1 MLRHAPTRKS
11 VIMSVVVRLLVK
23 WGATVERI
31 YREERVTDL
40 APLKVEHDLYVL
52 KSSTELALSLA
63 GALQAMGA
71 NLLNPNPNSAIMRDK
86 VAATSNAPSQL
97 VLDVL
102 RNSLSAWHR
111 CKTGIKKDVCSKS
124 AKQNWNV
131 GASK

>member
-1 MLRHAPTRKS
+1 
-11 VIMSVVVRLLVK
+11 MSVVVRLLVK

-52 KSSTELALSLA
+52 KSSAELALSLA

-97 VLDVL
+97 VLDVCEIL
-102 RNSLSAWHR
+102 CPLGIGVKRESKKTCAQNRPS
-111 CKTGIKKDVCSKS
+111 KTGM
-124 AKQNWNV
+124 
-131 GASK
+131 

>member
-1 MLRHAPTRKS
+1 
-11 VIMSVVVRLLVK
+11 MSVVVRLLVK

-71 NLLNPNPNSAIMRDK
+71 NLLNPNSAIMRDK

-97 VLDVL
+97 VPGVCKILCPLGIGVK
-102 RNSLSAWHR
+102 RESKKTCAQNRPS
-111 CKTGIKKDVCSKS
+111 KTGM
-124 AKQNWNV
+124 
-131 GASK
+131 

>member
-97 VLDVL
+97 VLDVCEIL
-102 RNSLSAWHR
+102 CPLGIGVKRESKKTCAQNRPS
-111 CKTGIKKDVCSKS
+111 KTGM
-124 AKQNWNV
+124 
-131 GASK
+131 